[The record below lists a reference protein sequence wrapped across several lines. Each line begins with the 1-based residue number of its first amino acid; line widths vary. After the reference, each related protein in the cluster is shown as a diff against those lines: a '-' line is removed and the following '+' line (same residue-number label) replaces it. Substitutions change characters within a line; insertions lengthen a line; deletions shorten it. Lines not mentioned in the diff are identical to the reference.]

1 MNSVKWGEFRLG
13 DLFEIVGTKSIDSN
27 AVDFVDNGINFVGRT
42 FENNG
47 IQGYINRMS
56 FDPNAPFTITATVI
70 GNYKYVKFQKQPYY
84 CSQNINK
91 LTPKNIISRWNEY
104 IAYYF
109 VTIVQQFVSIYD
121 GQQGGYKLD
130 DINNFTLNL
139 PIIQSGDID
148 YDSIETLMRELE
160 DERISVVSAYL
171 KSVGLDNYILT
182 EFEERSFKTFNTLKW
197 KLFRIGNLFNKI
209 KTNKIPYKAKDLP
222 QSPDNEYTLPCLTS
236 SFMNQGLN
244 YFAPK
249 QGATILKNVISIPS
263 NSDVY
268 RAYYQSNEFTVLSD
282 AYAVQWK
289 NSNQH
294 LFSSQYLFM
303 VACINKVTDLPLYSY
318 KNKLGGW
325 NVVKNKEILLP
336 VNDSEQPDLLL
347 MGNLIT
353 AIQKILIKDVVK
365 YVNKKLEYHS
375 EN

>member
-47 IQGYINRMS
+47 IQGYINRRS

-84 CSQNINK
+84 CSQNINR

-139 PIIQSGDID
+139 PIIQSGNID
-148 YDSIETLMRELE
+148 YDSIEALMRELE
-160 DERISVVSAYL
+160 DERIRELSAYL
-171 KSVGLDNYILT
+171 KASGLDDTNLTIEEHNALRMLNLMSWSEYNVPNVFEVKNTRNIDSSSITENSGTTPYLCASAFNNGVSSYILYD
-182 EFEERSFKTFNTLKW
+182 ESMMDKGNCIFIGGKTFVVSYQEKDFFSNDSHNLALYCKDIPRT
-197 KLFRIGNLFNKI
+197 KLNQLFLVTCVNKSLGHKYTWGDSISKTKI
-209 KTNKIPYKAKDLP
+209 KNDK
-222 QSPDNEYTLPCLTS
+222 
-236 SFMNQGLN
+236 
-244 YFAPK
+244 
-249 QGATILKNVISIPS
+249 
-263 NSDVY
+263 
-268 RAYYQSNEFTVLSD
+268 
-282 AYAVQWK
+282 
-289 NSNQH
+289 
-294 LFSSQYLFM
+294 
-303 VACINKVTDLPLYSY
+303 
-318 KNKLGGW
+318 
-325 NVVKNKEILLP
+325 ILLP
-336 VNDSEQPDLLL
+336 STDGHLDYSMMETV
-347 MGNLIT
+347 IR
-353 AIQKILIKDVVK
+353 AVQKILIKDVVK

-375 EN
+375 GK